1 MNTLR
6 NHMKLHAVV
15 AWTEGQVLE
24 FKEVEV
30 QSPKANE
37 VLLKMVATGVCHTG
51 VNAVFGDY
59 LKRFFPSIL
68 RHEGGAIVANVVVI
82 IVKKCSQ
89 IIKISIK
96 VI

>member
-59 LKRFFPSIL
+59 LKRFFHPF
-68 RHEGGAIVANVVVI
+68 
-82 IVKKCSQ
+82 
-89 IIKISIK
+89 
-96 VI
+96 